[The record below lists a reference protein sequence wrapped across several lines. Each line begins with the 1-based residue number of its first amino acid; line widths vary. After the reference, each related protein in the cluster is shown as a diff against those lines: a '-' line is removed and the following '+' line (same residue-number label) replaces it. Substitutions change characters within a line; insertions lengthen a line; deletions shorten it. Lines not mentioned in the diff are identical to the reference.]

1 MKTAPKRVLVAA
13 IGNAWLG
20 DDGFGAEVAKRLESR
35 ELPPEVELFDFGTG
49 GLELAY
55 EAMRGYDALLIIDI
69 SRQGGEPGTLYV
81 MEVDEESVS
90 GQIEDGDRI
99 NPHAMDP
106 ETTLRFLKVT
116 GGWPGK
122 VVIVACEPDTE
133 GEMGMV
139 LSERVSAAVD
149 RAVDL
154 VLDTVRDLL
163 TDEAYAKLDE

>member
-1 MKTAPKRVLVAA
+1 MSGGRVLVAG
-13 IGNAWLG
+13 IGNIFCS
-20 DDGFGAEVAKRLESR
+20 DDGFGSEVARRLLSGP
-35 ELPPEVELFDFGTG
+35 LPAGVKVADFGIRG
-49 GLELAY
+49 VHLAY
-55 EAMRGYDALLIIDI
+55 ELLDGYELVILIDATP
-69 SRQGGEPGTLYV
+69 RGGEPGTLYV

-154 VLDTVRDLL
+154 VLDTVQDLL